1 MLTYEQNVKA
11 ILECIFAGYKDELID
26 IACKGIC
33 TLKNTEEQK
42 KGHWIK
48 TPKAVMGEGYL
59 WYCDKCEHQVYQ
71 DSSKNY
77 PSEKYCSNCGAK
89 MSEIPT
95 SPERNGKEESEE

>member
-42 KGHWIK
+42 KGHWIG
-48 TPKAVMGEGYL
+48 VENS
-59 WYCDKCEHQVYQ
+59 WYRCSECDAQRKMLPEEKEH
-71 DSSKNY
+71 
-77 PSEKYCSNCGAK
+77 YCPNCGAK

-95 SPERNGKEESEE
+95 SPERNGKEESEVQE